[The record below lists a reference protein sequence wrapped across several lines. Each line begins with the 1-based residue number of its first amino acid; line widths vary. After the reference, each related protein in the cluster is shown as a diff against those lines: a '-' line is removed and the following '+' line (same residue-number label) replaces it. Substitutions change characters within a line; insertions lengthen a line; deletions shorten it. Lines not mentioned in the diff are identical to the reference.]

1 MGSPSLR
8 GWAGGGGGVMLW
20 GRGGGVC
27 CGVGVGDLNGQE
39 EVIKQDDQS
48 VIQNHQEK

>member
-1 MGSPSLR
+1 MVV
-8 GWAGGGGGVMLW
+8 GGGQ
-20 GRGGGVC
+20 VC